1 MALCKNVSCAQK
13 KRHFHHS
20 KPSHLPFAASAPWEV
35 VAPDIMSPLPVR
47 NLGNSYIVIAGDLF
61 TEYIEAAA
69 LSSIETRLIS
79 RVFLDKVVFRH
90 GPPYRFLTY
99 RMKNFTSKL
108 MIQLCKDL
116 NINMVLT
123 SIYQRQSDG
132 FAECNTYA
140 YNTSVFETTVAI
152 KLPDVALQNPTI

>member
-1 MALCKNVSCAQK
+1 MG
-13 KRHFHHS
+13 
-20 KPSHLPFAASAPWEV
+20 
-35 VAPDIMSPLPVR
+35 PLPVR

-61 TEYIEAAA
+61 TEYIEATA

>member
-1 MALCKNVSCAQK
+1 MG
-13 KRHFHHS
+13 
-20 KPSHLPFAASAPWEV
+20 
-35 VAPDIMSPLPVR
+35 PLPVR

-61 TEYIEAAA
+61 TEYIEATA

-108 MIQLCKDL
+108 MIQ
-116 NINMVLT
+116 
-123 SIYQRQSDG
+123 SDG

>member
-1 MALCKNVSCAQK
+1 
-13 KRHFHHS
+13 
-20 KPSHLPFAASAPWEV
+20 
-35 VAPDIMSPLPVR
+35 
-47 NLGNSYIVIAGDLF
+47 
-61 TEYIEAAA
+61 
-69 LSSIETRLIS
+69 
-79 RVFLDKVVFRH
+79 
-90 GPPYRFLTY
+90 
-99 RMKNFTSKL
+99 

-140 YNTSVFETTVAI
+140 YNTSVFETKVAI